1 MRANERERL
10 EKRKRSLG
18 FVDLQPLPDTAPRA
32 MHLAA

>member
-1 MRANERERL
+1 L